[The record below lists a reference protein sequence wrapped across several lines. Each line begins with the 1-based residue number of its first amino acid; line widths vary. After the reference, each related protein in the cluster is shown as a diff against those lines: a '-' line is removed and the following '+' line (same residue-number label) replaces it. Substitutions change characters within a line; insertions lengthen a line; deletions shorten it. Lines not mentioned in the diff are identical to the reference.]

1 MTDFFKDLCAPHFWA
16 ICLTI
21 VVMLLLIG
29 AGVALRPLLRKLLD
43 ALIKRISGEHVVV
56 ENIIGE
62 TGGDVPKDAKSGFQN
77 ICDPNK
83 CAPLMTVKAQQQRN
97 ITDIHGFGEKMDHLT
112 DLFFKKLN
120 FIQSQNAVIL
130 RAMMKNGQLNESDI
144 PKESL

>member
-16 ICLTI
+16 IILTI
-21 VVMLLLIG
+21 MVMLLLIG
-29 AGVALRPLLRKLLD
+29 AGVALRPVLRKLLD
-43 ALIKRISGEHVVV
+43 AIIKRVSGEHVVV

-62 TGGDVPKDAKSGFQN
+62 TGGAVAKDAKSGFQN
-77 ICDPNK
+77 VCDPSK
-83 CAPLMTVKAQQQRN
+83 CAPLMTIKTQQQRN